1 MRYLILLFVFLLNC
15 QDTKSKKTKETP
27 NSYAAT
33 KVSNIPNKE
42 KKSDTA
48 FLLNDQN
55 VMEFFLAYDK
65 EHKENN

>member
-1 MRYLILLFVFLLNC
+1 MRYLVLLFIFLLNC
-15 QDTKSKKTKETP
+15 EDTKTKKTKETP
-27 NSYAAT
+27 KSYAAK

-55 VMEFFLAYDK
+55 VMEFFLAYNK
-65 EHKENN
+65 KHKEK